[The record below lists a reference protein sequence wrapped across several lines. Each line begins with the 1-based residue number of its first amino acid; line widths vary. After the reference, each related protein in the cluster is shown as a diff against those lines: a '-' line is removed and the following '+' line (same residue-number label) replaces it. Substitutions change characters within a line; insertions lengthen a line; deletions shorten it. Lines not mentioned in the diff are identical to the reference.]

1 MKFNV
6 SVKQFKHFQ
15 GPEGQKPGTKRR
27 NKIKDELKKGMTDG
41 TDVTMERLFI
51 VRLPNVEDHKGHS
64 LDPLVILTII

>member
-1 MKFNV
+1 MLNNLNISRVLK
-6 SVKQFKHFQ
+6 VKSLA
-15 GPEGQKPGTKRR
+15 PSEE
-27 NKIKDELKKGMTDG
+27 IKDELKKGMTDG